1 MPLTA
6 MLSVILVYEGAY
18 FMYNMATEDKKS
30 TSSNAQQEF
39 VPVLRGNSE
48 VLDLLR
54 SNISIS
60 NTSFSRKVLKSNF
73 VSALFL
79 KIKF

>member
-18 FMYNMATEDKKS
+18 FTYNMATEDKKS

-39 VPVLRGNSE
+39 VPVVRGNSE

-54 SNISIS
+54 SNI
-60 NTSFSRKVLKSNF
+60 
-73 VSALFL
+73 
-79 KIKF
+79 